1 MTEPRAV
8 TDHDTKPLR
17 RATAR
22 QAPFCN
28 AGTDAY
34 DFIYRNFDQKP
45 TDVLKPGFFNVHRSE
60 LIVGTIIECRLGYPE
75 DGITSLR
82 VQIIHNP
89 QDSAG
94 GDVMVSYENRKTG
107 SFTPVRHD
115 GTLAEDKERKV
126 A

>member
-1 MTEPRAV
+1 MKGPSAV
-8 TDHDTKPLR
+8 TDHETKPNR
-17 RATAR
+17 RPAAR

-45 TDVLKPGFFNVHRSE
+45 TDVLMPGFFNVHRSE

-75 DGITSLR
+75 DGITALR
-82 VQIIHNP
+82 VQII
-89 QDSAG
+89 DSPKYDRD

-107 SFTPVRHD
+107 KFTPVRHD
-115 GTLAEDKERKV
+115 GTLAEDKEK
-126 A
+126 AA